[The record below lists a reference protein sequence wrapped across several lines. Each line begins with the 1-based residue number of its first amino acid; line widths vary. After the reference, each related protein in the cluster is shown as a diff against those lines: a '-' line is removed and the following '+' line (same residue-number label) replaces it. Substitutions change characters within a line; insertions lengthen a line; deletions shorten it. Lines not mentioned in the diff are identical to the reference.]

1 MVGPIKKTFFC
12 VGLFKI
18 SRTTSLVYF
27 IIKIIEGQVKNTCI
41 LSITYRSILSLIIEK
56 GGGGVIKCLFKFDNS
71 RLIFQYELTVI

>member
-1 MVGPIKKTFFC
+1 M
-12 VGLFKI
+12 GLFKI

-27 IIKIIEGQVKNTCI
+27 IIKIIEGQVKNTC
-41 LSITYRSILSLIIEK
+41 ILSLIIEK